1 MGLLEGKVAII
12 TGAGGGLGGA
22 YARLFAK
29 EGCAVVVNDFGGSR
43 DGANAGASPMAQQVV
58 DDIIAAGGRAVADGG
73 DVSKMETGEAL
84 LKAAIDNFGQIDIL
98 VNNAGILRD
107 RTFTNM
113 TEAEW
118 DAVVGVHLKGT
129 FCVTQPVFKWMKDNG
144 KGGVIVNT
152 SSTSALYGNF
162 GQTNY
167 GAAKGGIAGFTRV
180 LAIEGRRY
188 GIRVWGLA
196 PGAYTR
202 MTSDL
207 PGSKDGPRPGS
218 LPEDLA
224 PGVLYM
230 VSDLSG
236 DQTGKFMGLFGRGI
250 NEIKIVATPGW
261 KPEAGWTAQDLAKH
275 ASEVF
280 FPDDPAR
287 VRG

>member
-1 MGLLEGKVAII
+1 
-12 TGAGGGLGGA
+12 
-22 YARLFAK
+22 
-29 EGCAVVVNDFGGSR
+29 
-43 DGANAGASPMAQQVV
+43 
-58 DDIIAAGGRAVADGG
+58 
-73 DVSKMETGEAL
+73 METGEAL
-84 LKAAIDNFGQIDIL
+84 LKAALDNFGQIDIL
-98 VNNAGILRD
+98 VNNAGILLD
-107 RTFTNM
+107 KTFANM
-113 TEAEW
+113 TEGEW
-118 DAVVGVHLKGT
+118 DAVVRVHLKGT
-129 FCVTQPVFKWMKDNG
+129 FCVTHPVFKWMKESG

-218 LPEDLA
+218 LPEQLA

-236 DQTGKFMGLFGRGI
+236 DKTGRFMGLFGARI
-250 NEIKIVATPGW
+250 NELKIVATDGW
-261 KPEAGWTAQDLAKH
+261 KPFEGWTAEDLAKH
-275 ASEVF
+275 ADEVF
-280 FPDDPAR
+280 FAEEPGR